1 MPQNARM
8 LSMRRAMVD
17 HEHVR
22 PRPVERVAIVT
33 GAARGLGLEIARRL
47 VGDGFVVTLA
57 DLDEAVHEAAAG
69 LGPQAVA
76 ALCDISDA
84 RQVDRLVEGTLARL
98 GRLDCF
104 VANAGVG
111 GGGPVAATSDEAYR
125 RIVAANLDGTF
136 FSCRAAARAMIPVG
150 RGCIVTVGSIFGRDT
165 PAGSGV
171 YGATK
176 AGIVAL
182 THALARELGPAG
194 IRVNCVSPGNMDT
207 EMHWASLR
215 RRAEAS
221 GVSFAETEAKLR
233 AAIPLGRHGTG
244 ADVAAVVS
252 FLVSDE
258 AAYVTGQTIN
268 VDGGFQP
275 I

>member
-1 MPQNARM
+1 
-8 LSMRRAMVD
+8 
-17 HEHVR
+17 
-22 PRPVERVAIVT
+22 
-33 GAARGLGLEIARRL
+33 
-47 VGDGFVVTLA
+47 
-57 DLDEAVHEAAAG
+57 
-69 LGPQAVA
+69 
-76 ALCDISDA
+76 
-84 RQVDRLVEGTLARL
+84 
-98 GRLDCF
+98 
-104 VANAGVG
+104 
-111 GGGPVAATSDEAYR
+111 
-125 RIVAANLDGTF
+125 
-136 FSCRAAARAMIPVG
+136 
-150 RGCIVTVGSIFGRDT
+150 
-165 PAGSGV
+165 
-171 YGATK
+171 
-176 AGIVAL
+176 
-182 THALARELGPAG
+182 
-194 IRVNCVSPGNMDT
+194 MDT